1 LSASLQAGQ
10 AGPPSRVAEVRA
22 EVEVDTALGEKANDA
37 TNASRM
43 MRLVSLSFSLS
54 PSPSPPLPPFCGQ
67 NPTAPHA
74 SSASNDSSA
83 AMALGRYSL
92 AISLHFCAS
101 SLGSM
106 PHAVSSAK
114 RITWA
119 CVSGSARAC

>member
-1 LSASLQAGQ
+1 M
-10 AGPPSRVAEVRA
+10 AEVRA